1 MPTHTR
7 AHAHAHTHTYIHTQ
21 WHPKCGQEILCS
33 QSILVSLIVT
43 FIKMSQHCLFTSL
56 YPLPNCF
63 HISWCKDHI
72 YLFIIVPALLIL
84 VVWKKLLQKKKIVFQ
99 QFWKTPGNKNINQ
112 NSCLQN
118 CSFWIS
124 QRQYIVLTICHYK
137 TTETLFSEKIHFI
150 LVAT

>member
-1 MPTHTR
+1 MENSTLTYPKHAYTR
-7 AHAHAHTHTYIHTQ
+7 MCTCTHTHTHTHTHTQ

-43 FIKMSQHCLFTSL
+43 FIKMSHNCLFTCL

-84 VVWKKLLQKKKIVFQ
+84 VVWKKLLQKKKKIASNNFGKLQVT
-99 QFWKTPGNKNINQ
+99 KTLIRIPAYKIAHFGSLRDNIYF
-112 NSCLQN
+112 L
-118 CSFWIS
+118 
-124 QRQYIVLTICHYK
+124 
-137 TTETLFSEKIHFI
+137 
-150 LVAT
+150 